1 MTEQIKTFENA
12 EFGKLDVIIVDGK
25 EYFPATQ
32 CARILGYKEPQ
43 NAIRRHCKKDGC
55 VKCTVGVTTGT
66 KADGSSVIQNIEMKF
81 ISEGN
86 LYRLIIKSKLPTAER
101 FECWVFDEVLPT
113 IRKTGGYI
121 SNSDMM
127 IDTYFGGL
135 SNKHKA
141 SVKGLLTEI
150 EVQQKEI
157 HTLKTEND
165 IYTNDTLKWADRSL
179 INSLVRKYSAC
190 ACNGD
195 SSIGWR
201 EFKKELL
208 YKYGINLKS
217 RVTSYLN
224 KTRKKTKPRTL
235 DMLEDSETV
244 EALKTIA
251 SMCRN
256 SNVDIS
262 DILQAHKS

>member
-121 SNSDMM
+121 SDPEKMVN
-127 IDTYFGGL
+127 TYF
-135 SNKHKA
+135 
-141 SVKGLLTEI
+141 
-150 EVQQKEI
+150 
-157 HTLKTEND
+157 
-165 IYTNDTLKWADRSL
+165 
-179 INSLVRKYSAC
+179 
-190 ACNGD
+190 
-195 SSIGWR
+195 
-201 EFKKELL
+201 
-208 YKYGINLKS
+208 
-217 RVTSYLN
+217 
-224 KTRKKTKPRTL
+224 
-235 DMLEDSETV
+235 
-244 EALKTIA
+244 
-251 SMCRN
+251 
-256 SNVDIS
+256 SNVTQPQKVIIKEMFTQIETLQGMIS
-262 DILQAHKS
+262 EKRKPNYRTHS